1 MKKKMDN
8 IVHPSLHLNLQT
20 RLTAL
25 KGAMS
30 WTSQLLWIFVFSP
43 EKWDTF
49 FLLQCDVRSI
59 KCNDAWEVANDG
71 F

>member
-1 MKKKMDN
+1 M
-8 IVHPSLHLNLQT
+8 HPSLHLTLQT
-20 RLTAL
+20 RSTAL
-25 KGAMS
+25 KGAMN

-49 FLLQCDVRSI
+49 SPLQCDVRSI

-71 F
+71 S